1 MNKITKNRYYLDK
14 ECKIEE
20 KEIDDKAKIFN
31 ILDYLMLPINISNAN
46 SLYMISDI
54 FTLFC
59 FEYLDEY
66 IEFKYKN
73 FLQQNKIKKYIVDM
87 M

>member
-1 MNKITKNRYYLDK
+1 
-14 ECKIEE
+14 
-20 KEIDDKAKIFN
+20 
-31 ILDYLMLPINISNAN
+31 MLPINISNAN

-73 FLQQNKIKKYIVDM
+73 FLDSKKKN
-87 M
+87 